1 MAIGTEQTMAAAPK
15 GGQRFDW
22 KAFVAG
28 GAAVL
33 LTAQLVLIRP
43 AAQQVAALERQVGQ
57 LSRTVTELAGTTGSV
72 NTANRLL
79 AQLQIQG
86 SQLGEAE
93 AALDRFRT
101 LGERLV
107 AQTEKVAAAAAAVE
121 RIGGVHA
128 GIIATGRALDGVT
141 ATLEAADGLVARAEA
156 TRRRAEEARE
166 GLLVVERVHGDL
178 TTGLERLVD
187 ASPVLADVAG
197 LCDRLAGAGPA
208 VARATEVA
216 VETERLGTRIAG
228 QQAGIAAAHGAVD
241 RMEGLIDAV
250 EAAGAGTAPAA
261 ERLAELTRLK
271 EAVVAGAVRVGEA
284 ALALERLRELGAGL
298 TEATGTL
305 GDIQHMIVDV
315 MLLRP
320 AVDRAAE
327 TILPVIEFT
336 RAARAVEA
344 APRPVAAAPAPA
356 SPTPVVD
363 VARSPGDVPQ

>member
-101 LGERLV
+101 LGEHLV
-107 AQTEKVAAAAAAVE
+107 AQTEQVAAAAAAVE

-128 GIIATGRALDGVT
+128 EIVATARCSTASRRPSRRPTALS
-141 ATLEAADGLVARAEA
+141 RAET
-156 TRRRAEEARE
+156 TRRRAEESRE

-178 TTGLERLVD
+178 TRGLERLVD

-197 LCDRLAGAGPA
+197 LCDRLAGTGPA

-228 QQAGIAAAHGAVD
+228 QQAGITAAHGAVD

-261 ERLAELTRLK
+261 ERLGELTRLK

-344 APRPVAAAPAPA
+344 TPRPVAAASAPA